1 MKQAAILVPTESI
14 PVADRSEGR
23 AWTCTIAPGIAVI
36 NHPPERTVTV
46 AGVVFA
52 RYRIGQRAEERL
64 TLVRLVGTGLLT
76 QTELAARWGVM
87 RKSLYNWLQAY
98 RAHGVEGL
106 LSPMPAAVRAA
117 MAEEVRH
124 AAEAVLRAHPD
135 ASLRERNRLLAAQGH
150 GMLRERDWVAIRR
163 AAGIW
168 GQLVYDFAALQ
179 APAAPGSPRAQES
192 DAVSPSPM
200 PPAAPEAA
208 VSVAAGVD
216 GATVPETAGVAVS
229 PAAEAV
235 PVGIPTLPAGSAANA
250 ALDLGGTAEGV
261 EAGVPAGAHFSRW
274 AGLALLLPLMSQLL
288 APILERLQRE
298 AQVAGQR
305 WSWRT
310 AELLQA
316 LLLYLSAGYLN
327 PEQTK
332 AAPRR
337 QMGWL
342 LGRYALP
349 SCTTLR
355 RWLFTLRGQ
364 RLHRWISL
372 ELARQYLRL
381 GWVEMAGWFI
391 DGHFVPYHGQAKL
404 TKAWWPQ
411 RRLAHRGHH
420 QYWVNDRRGRPL
432 VAFLAQGFQVFAHML
447 PVVAESLRDLL
458 RGAGVRGV
466 PVIVFDRGGYSARL
480 FRKLD
485 AMGIGWVTWRKA
497 EVHLPAE
504 LFTDMGTVETAH
516 RPPRQILYAVT
527 RLRVE
532 GYRPDVLAVA
542 WHEGDPQKQVALLA
556 NVDRIAQQQYTPL
569 DLIRLLEGRWGQE
582 NFFGTAERRQDL
594 GWLDGYDV
602 EAMDARAQVPNPERL
617 TWEDRR
623 VYLEQAVA
631 RQRQKVAGLR
641 GKFAGR
647 KRKGDWLRFLQQKG
661 NRKVLARYEALVNSY
676 RQAEDRCRSL
686 PEKVPYLSLHE
697 GDRDILRL
705 ERGSVVVAVRAAA
718 WHLRQRLLL
727 MAEPFFP
734 DYRERGKFVDVLL
747 RGGGWWHRSSD
758 GLRVILKA
766 PETPCYYRA
775 ARDLL
780 DHWNRVA
787 GTGMPRLLLE
797 TKGAIKAQMGN
808 GGSAS

>member
-1 MKQAAILVPTESI
+1 LKQTAILAPIESI
-14 PVADRSEGR
+14 PVTDRSEGR
-23 AWTCTIAPGIAVI
+23 SWTCTIAPGIAVI

-64 TLVRLVGTGLLT
+64 TLVRLVETGLLT
-76 QTELAARWGVM
+76 QTELAARWGVV

-106 LSPMPAAVRAA
+106 LSPMPARVRAA
-117 MAEEVRH
+117 MAEEVRQ

-135 ASLRERNRLLAAQGH
+135 GSLRERNRLLAAQGH

-163 AAGIW
+163 AAGMW
-168 GQLVYDFAALQ
+168 GQLVYDLE
-179 APAAPGSPRAQES
+179 APAAESPRARES
-192 DAVSPSPM
+192 DAVSPGPLLS
-200 PPAAPEAA
+200 AGPEAV
-208 VSVAAGVD
+208 VSAGAGVD
-216 GATVPETAGVAVS
+216 GATVPETAGVAAS

-235 PVGIPTLPAGSAANA
+235 TGEIPTLPAVAGV
-250 ALDLGGTAEGV
+250 ALQLGGAAEGV
-261 EAGVPAGAHFSRW
+261 EAEVPAGAHFSRW

-288 APILERLQRE
+288 APILERLRRE
-298 AQVAGQR
+298 AQAAGRR
-305 WSWRT
+305 WSWQT

-364 RLHRWISL
+364 RLHRWIPL
-372 ELARQYLRL
+372 ELARQYLLL
-381 GWVEMAGWFI
+381 GWVEVGGWFI
-391 DGHFVPYHGQAKL
+391 DGHFVPYHGQGKL

-466 PVIVFDRGGYSARL
+466 PMIVFDRGGYSARL

-504 LFTDMGTVETAH
+504 WFTEVGTVETAH
-516 RPPRQILYAVT
+516 RPPRQIRYAVT
-527 RLRVE
+527 RMRVE

-542 WHEGDPQKQVALLA
+542 WHEGNPQKQVALLA
-556 NVDRIAQQQYTPL
+556 NVDRIAPQPYTPL
-569 DLIRLLEGRWGQE
+569 DLIRLLEGRWAQE

-594 GWLDGYDV
+594 GWLDGYDI
-602 EAMDARAQVPNPERL
+602 EEMDAHALVPNPERL
-617 TWEDRR
+617 AWEDRR
-623 VYLEQAVA
+623 AYLEQAVA

-641 GKFAGR
+641 EQFERR
-647 KRKGDWLRFLQQKG
+647 KRKGDWVRFLQQKG
-661 NRKVLARYEALVNSY
+661 NRKVLARYEALVSAY
-676 RQAEDRCRSL
+676 RQAEERCRSL

-697 GDRDILRL
+697 GNRDILRL

-747 RGGGWWHRSSD
+747 CGGGWWHRSSD

-775 ARDLL
+775 ARHLL

-797 TKGAIKAQMGN
+797 TKGAVKALTGN
-808 GGSAS
+808 GESAP